1 MPAGFKKGREI
12 TEFCMKET
20 KNPIVERK
28 KVVTIEYTLKDEQ
41 GNIMEDKNTLTYLHG
56 FKNIVPGLEEALDGK
71 KIGDTL
77 TVAVPPEKGYGI
89 RDENMVFT
97 LPKENFM
104 SKVGDDDEL
113 NEVQKDIKVGMEFE
127 TAIDD
132 VPYIL
137 TVIKVDDKGVTVDA
151 NHPLAGKALFFD
163 VKVTDIKEALSDELV
178 QGFPMAPE
186 DR

>member
-1 MPAGFKKGREI
+1 MAKEKK
-12 TEFCMKET
+12 T
-20 KNPIVERK
+20 PIVERK
-28 KVVTIEYTLKDEQ
+28 KVVTIEYTLKDEH
-41 GNIMEDKNTLTYLHG
+41 GKVLEDKNTLTYLHG
-56 FKNIVPGLEEALDGK
+56 IKKIVQGLEEALEGK
-71 KIGDTL
+71 KVGDTL
-77 TVAVPPEKGYGI
+77 SVAVPPEKGYGI

-97 LPKENFM
+97 LPKENFL
-104 SKVGDDDEL
+104 SKMGDDEEL
-113 NEVQKDIKVGMEFE
+113 NEVQKDVKVGMEFE

-186 DR
+186 ER

>member
-1 MPAGFKKGREI
+1 MS
-12 TEFCMKET
+12 KEKT
-20 KNPIVERK
+20 PVVERK
-28 KVVTIEYTLKDEQ
+28 KVVTIEYTLKDEH
-41 GNIMEDKNTLTYLHG
+41 GNVLEDKNTLTYLHG
-56 FKNIVPGLEEALDGK
+56 FKNIVKGLEEALEGK

-77 TVAVPPEKGYGI
+77 SVAVPPEKGYGI
-89 RDENMVFT
+89 RDENMVFS
-97 LPKENFM
+97 LPKENFL
-104 SKVGDDDEL
+104 SKMGDDDDL
-113 NEVQKDIKVGMEFE
+113 NEVQQDIKVGMEFE

-137 TVIKVDDKGVTVDA
+137 TVVKVDKDRVTVDA

-163 VKVTDIKEALSDELV
+163 VKVTEIKEALSDELV

>member
-1 MPAGFKKGREI
+1 MA
-12 TEFCMKET
+12 KEKT
-20 KNPIVERK
+20 PIVERK
-28 KVVTIEYTLKDEQ
+28 KIVTIEYTLKDEH
-41 GNIMEDKNTLTYLHG
+41 GNVLEEKNTLTYLHG
-56 FKNIVPGLEEALDGK
+56 FKNIVKGLEEALEGK
-71 KIGDTL
+71 KVGDTL
-77 TVAVPPEKGYGI
+77 SVAVPPEKGYGL

-97 LPKENFM
+97 LPKENVL
-104 SKVGDDDEL
+104 SKMGDDEEL
-113 NEVQKDIKVGMEFE
+113 NEVQKDVKVGMEFE

-137 TVIKVDDKGVTVDA
+137 TVIKVDKDGVTVDA

-186 DR
+186 ER

>member
-1 MPAGFKKGREI
+1 M
-12 TEFCMKET
+12 
-20 KNPIVERK
+20 
-28 KVVTIEYTLKDEQ
+28 
-41 GNIMEDKNTLTYLHG
+41 TYLHG
-56 FKNIVPGLEEALDGK
+56 FKNIVQGLEEALEGK
-71 KIGDTL
+71 KVGDTL
-77 TVAVPPEKGYGI
+77 SVAVPPEKGYGI

-97 LPKENFM
+97 LPKENFL
-104 SKVGDDDEL
+104 SKMGDDEEL
-113 NEVQKDIKVGMEFE
+113 NEVQKDVKVGMEFE

-186 DR
+186 ER

>member
-1 MPAGFKKGREI
+1 MAKEKK
-12 TEFCMKET
+12 T
-20 KNPIVERK
+20 PIVERK
-28 KVVTIEYTLKDEQ
+28 KVVTIEYTLKDEH
-41 GNIMEDKNTLTYLHG
+41 GKVLEDKNTLTYLHG
-56 FKNIVPGLEEALDGK
+56 FKNIVQGLEEALEGK

-77 TVAVPPEKGYGI
+77 SVAVPPEKGYGI

-97 LPKENFM
+97 LPKENFL
-104 SKVGDDDEL
+104 SKMGDDEEL
-113 NEVQKDIKVGMEFE
+113 NEVQKDVKVGMEFE

-163 VKVTDIKEALSDELV
+163 VKVTDIKEALSDELG

-186 DR
+186 ER

>member
-1 MPAGFKKGREI
+1 MA
-12 TEFCMKET
+12 KE
-20 KNPIVERK
+20 KESIVERK
-28 KVVTIEYTLKDEQ
+28 KVVTIEYTLKDEK
-41 GNIMEDKNTLTYLHG
+41 GAVLEDKNTLTYLHG
-56 FKNIVPGLEEALDGK
+56 FKNIPIGLEEALDGK
-71 KIGDTL
+71 KVGDTFS
-77 TVAVPPEKGYGI
+77 VAVPPEKGYGI
-89 RDENMVFT
+89 RDEKMVFT
-97 LPKENFM
+97 LPKENFL
-104 SKVGDDDEL
+104 SKMGDDDEL
-113 NEVQKDIKVGMEFE
+113 NEVQQDIKVGMEFE

-137 TVIKVDDKGVTVDA
+137 TVIKVDDKGVTVDE